1 MPIEPKDIQAALQKH
16 HRQEYPALPGRTNHL
31 KTGVL
36 VPLIWSPE
44 PIVVL
49 TLRAANLRNHA
60 GEVSFPGGKPDAQ
73 DINLEATALREAS
86 EELGI
91 HNARVLG
98 RLSSI
103 PLYTSEYR
111 LEPYVAE
118 VNDQRPF
125 AHNEEVEQVLYLAL
139 RGVLS
144 RASIDGMP
152 YVLDGVEG
160 LSPLFFPG
168 GHAMFGAT
176 AYCFLELL
184 VVCAPLF
191 ELALPPLVAGKL
203 SWEEVLRKR

>member
-1 MPIEPKDIQAALQKH
+1 MSIEPNDIQAALQKH
-16 HRQEYPALPGRTNHL
+16 QRQEYPALPGRTNHL

-44 PIVVL
+44 PMVVL
-49 TLRAANLRNHA
+49 TLRAANLRSHA

-73 DINLEATALREAS
+73 DVNLEATALREAS

-91 HNARVLG
+91 YNARVLG
-98 RLSSI
+98 RLSSL

-118 VNDQRPF
+118 VTDQRPF
-125 AHNEEVEQVLYLAL
+125 THNEEVEQVLYLTL
-139 RGVLS
+139 REVLS
-144 RASIDGMP
+144 RPSIDGLP
-152 YVLDGVEG
+152 YVLDGKEV

-191 ELALPPLVAGKL
+191 ELLLPPLIAGAH
-203 SWEEVLRKR
+203 SWEEVLGRR